1 MYNTMPFGESI
12 LAIQNGTFV
21 IPDDMS
27 NSYSRD
33 LNLFVRYMLEIDINK
48 RPDIWQVSYITYKL
62 LGLKCPI
69 PNRCQSKIPDLNG
82 ISMPLTD
89 TESRQQRKTD
99 SLKVKSTSTNPIDD
113 SSSLGTT
120 VNPRERPRGM
130 MPSSTSL
137 INFNQTSNQRSPASV
152 VPPPLPPSLSSSSSS
167 SSNPTRSGSA
177 VQLMFDD
184 DFSQI
189 SSQTISLTNIPAKTE
204 QIPSRARP
212 SPPATISAASGFP
225 LQQQLFPPPPP
236 PSSNVSG
243 HRRSSSQTIS
253 TANNQSSFQHASF
266 VDLANHEQTSSSKP
280 DDDTSKTQVKFL

>member
-1 MYNTMPFGESI
+1 
-12 LAIQNGTFV
+12 
-21 IPDDMS
+21 
-27 NSYSRD
+27 
-33 LNLFVRYMLEIDINK
+33 
-48 RPDIWQVSYITYKL
+48 
-62 LGLKCPI
+62 
-69 PNRCQSKIPDLNG
+69 
-82 ISMPLTD
+82 
-89 TESRQQRKTD
+89 
-99 SLKVKSTSTNPIDD
+99 
-113 SSSLGTT
+113 
-120 VNPRERPRGM
+120 
-130 MPSSTSL
+130 
-137 INFNQTSNQRSPASV
+137 
-152 VPPPLPPSLSSSSSS
+152 
-167 SSNPTRSGSA
+167 
-177 VQLMFDD
+177 MFDD